1 MMSSSDGSPAETVS
15 ARWIATALLIVAAGS
30 AFCVWGVLCFTFWQ
44 GSWQLLYHPASVI
57 EKTPADVGL
66 AFDSIDFAS
75 SESGQPQLH
84 GWWIPAD
91 RNSRFTAIYLHGANG
106 DIGDVLRALAPLHA
120 AKLNLLV
127 FDYRGYGMSRFQ
139 RPSETRWRED
149 AASALKYLTDTRHI
163 PAHSILLIGS
173 GLGANLAL
181 EVGAARADLL
191 GVVVENPLAAPEDA
205 VFNDPRARLV
215 PAHALVQDRWDLLA
229 SARGLRIPLLW
240 LEGADSPAQGKALEA
255 AYEAVAAR
263 KERARVSE
271 SPEGMNK
278 YGAALSG
285 WLDELTATQKGR

>member
-1 MMSSSDGSPAETVS
+1 MSGSDGDPAETVS
-15 ARWIATALLIVAAGS
+15 ARWIATALLIVVAGS
-30 AFCVWGVLCFTFWQ
+30 ALCVWGVLCFTFWQ

-66 AFDSIDFAS
+66 AFDSVDFET

-84 GWWIPAD
+84 GWWIPAGP
-91 RNSRFTAIYLHGANG
+91 NSRFTAIYLHGANG
-106 DIGDVLRALAPLHA
+106 NIGDVVPSLARLHA

-127 FDYRGYGMSRFQ
+127 FDYRGYGMSQFQ

-149 AASALKYLTDTRHI
+149 AESALKYLTDTRHI
-163 PAHSILLIGS
+163 PAGSIVLIGS

-240 LEGADSPAQGKALEA
+240 LEAANSAAQGKALEA
-255 AYEAVAAR
+255 DYEEVGAR
-263 KERARVSE
+263 KMRALVSE
-271 SPEGMNK
+271 SPEETNN
-278 YGAALSG
+278 YREALAG
-285 WLDELTATQKGR
+285 WLDDLTPNAKGS